1 MFSVTLN
8 ALALVNSTVSLLLAL
23 SKDTLPVLEEIPLY
37 TLDTDFNGSLNS
49 ISTLNKSFAVA
60 DTIVGASLSSATVKA
75 FSNGTTFRPEK
86 S

>member
-1 MFSVTLN
+1 MFSV
-8 ALALVNSTVSLLLAL
+8 ALKALGLVNSTVILLLAL
-23 SKDTLPVLEEIPLY
+23 SKVTLPVLEEIPLY

-49 ISTLNKSFAVA
+49 ISTFNKSVAVA
-60 DTIVGASLSSATVKA
+60 DTIAGASLSSATENA